1 VSRQDQ
7 HRPSS
12 AQKSLTNV
20 SPRAVVES
28 ATKHTPLLGS
38 LRSSLSSILLH
49 PHYFFISPAFRPM
62 LLLYGGTYL
71 AANASDTFHSAAEGL
86 PASHTESNAT
96 KLCAVTSVNLCLSL
110 YKDAQFAKNFGPPS
124 ALAIPLISY
133 VPFVIR
139 DCLTLSA
146 SFHLP
151 GEIAPLLP
159 EAWDQ
164 VLGRATIAQLTAPA
178 LSQWV
183 ATPLHLLALDLHAR
197 RGRLGLAE
205 RGRAVGK
212 LWPKASTAR
221 MCRVLPAYGF
231 GAVVN
236 GKMRAGL
243 MRWVD
248 ET

>member
-1 VSRQDQ
+1 
-7 HRPSS
+7 
-12 AQKSLTNV
+12 
-20 SPRAVVES
+20 
-28 ATKHTPLLGS
+28 
-38 LRSSLSSILLH
+38 
-49 PHYFFISPAFRPM
+49 M
-62 LLLYGGTYL
+62 LFLYGGTYL

-86 PASHTESNAT
+86 TASHTESNAT
-96 KLCAVTSVNLCLSL
+96 RLYAVTSVNLCLSL

-124 ALAIPLISY
+124 ALAIPLVSY
-133 VPFVIR
+133 IPFVIR
-139 DCLTLSA
+139 DCITLSA

-151 GEIAPLLP
+151 REIAPLLP
-159 EAWDQ
+159 EAWDRY
-164 VLGRATIAQLTAPA
+164 LNRATITQLTAPA

-197 RGRLGLAE
+197 RDRLGLAE

-212 LWPKASTAR
+212 LWPKASMAR